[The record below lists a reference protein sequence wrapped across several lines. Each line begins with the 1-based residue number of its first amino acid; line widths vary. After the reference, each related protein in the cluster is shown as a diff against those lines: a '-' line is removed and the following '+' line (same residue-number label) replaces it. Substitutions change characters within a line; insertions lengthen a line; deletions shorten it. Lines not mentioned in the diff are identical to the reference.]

1 MKCWNL
7 LTKIKKDQFAHHI
20 QNKMIGLFLGS
31 TDFPKIILNKIKKEK
46 IKYFIIDLT
55 KNNLFKNDKNS
66 HFISI
71 GKFGKILKLINE
83 KKCKKVLFAGKID
96 KPKISSLKF
105 DIKGVYYL
113 PRIIKAAKL
122 GDAAI
127 LKELIKILGENKIK
141 VIKSNYFN
149 PELTL
154 SRGNVCNTKPSK
166 IDITDIKKGIKTLNQ
181 LNAFNLV
188 QALVVKNNI
197 IIKKETAKGTK
208 EMLQSIN
215 KDKVIGGILIKFPKK
230 KQDLRADLPTI
241 GMDTLKDCKKANL
254 KGIVLKSNQNIFID
268 KKKCISFAN
277 KNNIFIKV
285 I

>member
-1 MKCWNL
+1 
-7 LTKIKKDQFAHHI
+7 
-20 QNKMIGLFLGS
+20 MIGLFLGN
-31 TDFPKIILNKIKKEK
+31 TDFPKLIIKNLKKKK

-55 KNNLFKNDKNS
+55 NKNRFIKDNNS
-66 HFISI
+66 YHINI
-71 GKFGKILKLINE
+71 GQFGKILNLIHT

-96 KPKISSLKF
+96 KPKLSSLKLDF
-105 DIKGVYYL
+105 KGLYYL
-113 PRIIKAAKL
+113 PRIVAAFKL

-127 LKELIKILGENKIK
+127 LKELIKILSENIIK

-154 SRGNVCNTKPSK
+154 SRGNFCKAKPSK
-166 IDITDIKKGIKTLNQ
+166 FDIVDIKKGIKTLNE
-181 LNAFNLV
+181 LNAHNHI

-197 IIKKETAKGTK
+197 IIKKETLRGTK
-208 EMLQSIN
+208 KMLQAIN
-215 KDKVIGGILIKFPKK
+215 KGKVAGGILIKFPKK
-230 KQDLRADLPTI
+230 KQDLRADLPTVGI
-241 GMDTLKDCKKANL
+241 DTLRDCMKANL

-277 KNNIFIKV
+277 KNKIFINV